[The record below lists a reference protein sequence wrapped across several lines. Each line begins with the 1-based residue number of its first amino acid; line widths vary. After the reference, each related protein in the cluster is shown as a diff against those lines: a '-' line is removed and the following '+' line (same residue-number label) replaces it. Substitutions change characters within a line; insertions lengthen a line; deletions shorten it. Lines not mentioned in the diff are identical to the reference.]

1 MLYVAGPPNLIG
13 HVLRVKGRHL
23 DRHSPISIHPCATW
37 PLGPPPP
44 AYHPQQQQE
53 LAAPCQLP
61 QSLTSLPPLESR
73 LAAQVTAAAEG
84 SSDLNEVLA
93 QACNVYLES
102 ARQQWDAAGGGQ
114 LALGREVLGAMQQPL
129 PAVGGGQLASGRKA
143 PGAVSAVAGPR
154 QPALPPRAARKG
166 GTGQQ

>member
-13 HVLRVKGRHL
+13 HVLRVK
-23 DRHSPISIHPCATW
+23 
-37 PLGPPPP
+37 
-44 AYHPQQQQE
+44 
-53 LAAPCQLP
+53 
-61 QSLTSLPPLESR
+61 
-73 LAAQVTAAAEG
+73 AQVTAAAEG
-84 SSDLNEVLA
+84 SSGLNEVLA

-129 PAVGGGQLASGRKA
+129 PVVGGGQLASGRKA
-143 PGAVSAVAGPR
+143 PAAVSAVAGPR

-166 GTGQQ
+166 CTGQQ